1 MAYPVFYPFKT
12 KYYSVATT
20 STSGAPTSTVVV
32 AARCKYIG
40 GYYVP
45 NQIAGTGTNVTG
57 FDVLYITGATSTVA
71 PTATTISSG
80 VSVTTSTG
88 TLAVAFGPFTSNANT
103 ASTATVY
110 LNAGDILYTSASTGV
125 GGFITHIVQEF

>member
-1 MAYPVFYPFKT
+1 MALPIFYPFKT
-12 KYYSVATT
+12 KYYATATT

-32 AARCKYIG
+32 AARCKYVG
-40 GYYVP
+40 GYYLP

-57 FDVLYITGATSTVA
+57 FDVLFATGATSTTV
-71 PTATTISSG
+71 PTFTTISSG

-88 TLAVAFGPFTSNANT
+88 TFAIPFGPNTSNGSAF
-103 ASTATVY
+103 STATVY
-110 LNAGDILYTSASTGV
+110 LNAGDILFTVASTGV